1 MRLCRLFHRTYGA
14 VSMPL
19 TSNLSPHSTMFLFDD
34 NLDNVLI
41 SHSFE
46 RLFPL
51 ESYAERS
58 FEPSGE
64 IRTPSSGKGIF
75 SLSAAGS

>member
-1 MRLCRLFHRTYGA
+1 MRVAQVVSLCEV
-14 VSMPL
+14 VSA
-19 TSNLSPHSTMFLFDD
+19 SPRGSFED

-58 FEPSGE
+58 FEPLGE
-64 IRTPSSGKGIF
+64 IRISLERQGIF
-75 SLSAAGS
+75 SLGAAGS